1 MNLNKIEFLEI
12 LRDYLKKDFSEYE
25 INDIL
30 RDYEEY
36 FVDGLIEGKS
46 DMEIIE
52 ALGSPK
58 IIANE
63 LIAQMNKE
71 GKNKKYSNDKF
82 NERYNLLKLRIKE
95 KYVNAK
101 EYFSEKLTPNINN
114 ENHDKNRKWIQIIL
128 TILSM
133 ILIIPAIGITIILI
147 CIGIVLFISVVAF
160 LGTMP
165 LAINFV
171 KGATEVTALYIFAS
185 MAFIGGEILAWQI
198 YIFLIVMSRRI
209 LKGYTNWLKTRN
221 LYINA
226 SKKKEENDKKELE
239 LDFEENLNNEDDEEG
254 DEKYE

>member
-1 MNLNKIEFLEI
+1 MNKIEFLEI
-12 LRDYLKKDFSEYE
+12 LKDYLKKNFSDDE

-58 IIANE
+58 AIANE
-63 LIAQMNKE
+63 LIAQIKTE
-71 GKNKKYSNDKF
+71 DKNKNYSNEKF
-82 NERYNLLKLRIKE
+82 NDKYNVFKLR
-95 KYVNAK
+95 AK
-101 EYFSEKLTPNINN
+101 ENYSKSKNYLSEKLTPNINN
-114 ENHDKNRKWIQIIL
+114 KNHDKNRKWIQVIL
-128 TILSM
+128 TILSVV
-133 ILIIPAIGITIILI
+133 LIIPAIGIAMTLI
-147 CIGIVLFISVVAF
+147 GIGIVLFISIVAF

-171 KGATEVTALYIFAS
+171 KGTKEVTSLYIFAS
-185 MAFIGGEILAWQI
+185 MAFIGGEILAWQL
-198 YIFLIVMSRRI
+198 YIFLIVICKRI

-226 SKKKEENDKKELE
+226 SKKKEQNDKKELE
-239 LDFEENLNNEDDEEG
+239 KDFKNNLDYKDNTEG